1 MDDVTMAPKVSMIAV
16 VELNSPGLTGILN
29 LVIQFSVN
37 EYTKNEP

>member
-1 MDDVTMAPKVSMIAV
+1 MDDVTMAPKVGKITV

-37 EYTKNEP
+37 EYTNNEP